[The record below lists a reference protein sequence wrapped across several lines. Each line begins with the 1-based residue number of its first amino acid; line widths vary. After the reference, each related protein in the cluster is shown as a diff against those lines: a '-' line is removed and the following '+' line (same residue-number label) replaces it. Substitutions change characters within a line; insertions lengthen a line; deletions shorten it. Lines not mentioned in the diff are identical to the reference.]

1 MEVCIETL
9 CNMVVIEFG
18 QPKIITIMTPDG
30 EETITASAINITLPI
45 GEKWEVKNFSVSK
58 AGINTTI
65 TNKIR

>member
-1 MEVCIETL
+1 
-9 CNMVVIEFG
+9 
-18 QPKIITIMTPDG
+18 MTPDG